1 MSSAVAPVGASTRG
15 SQDCITSPNRSPRS
29 PRAEVYAIGILP
41 RVEHY
46 CQNSSMDGLSPSS
59 GDLGA
64 YVLPGRVSDPAAVIG
79 QARAAERYGLRT
91 VWLSERWGTKDLGV
105 IAGAIGQVT
114 STVRIASGITHFQ
127 SRHPA
132 LLASLAMTAQ
142 ALSGGRFVLG
152 VGRSVDAMWK
162 AVGLPRSTNASIVD
176 HADIFRRLCRGEKV
190 RYDGAAGTYPS
201 LRLNDLPDQPVPP
214 LVFAAI
220 GPSGLELA
228 GRHFDGVLLH
238 PFLTPA
244 AVRRSVEL
252 VRGAESAAGRP
263 RGSVLVYATVVVACE
278 LPPDEELA
286 VVGAR
291 AVTYYQIPG
300 FGERLAAVNRW
311 DPEPLTPLRSHPL
324 LERIRG
330 SADSVLTREQLV
342 EVASLLPAAWTGD
355 AAAIGSASACHQVF
369 QSYREAGADEL
380 VLHGSTPDR
389 LGPLFAQAG

>member
-1 MSSAVAPVGASTRG
+1 MDDSRLSSPA
-15 SQDCITSPNRSPRS
+15 
-29 PRAEVYAIGILP
+29 
-41 RVEHY
+41 
-46 CQNSSMDGLSPSS
+46 
-59 GDLGA
+59 LGA
-64 YVLPGRVSDPAAVIG
+64 YVLPGRVADPGAVIS
-79 QARAAERYGLRT
+79 QAQAAERLGLHT
-91 VWLSERWGTKDLGV
+91 IWLSERWGTKDLGV
-105 IAGAIGQVT
+105 IAGAVSQVT
-114 STVRIASGITHFQ
+114 SEIRIASGITHLQ

-190 RYDGAAGTYPS
+190 RYDGPAGTYPS

-220 GPSGLELA
+220 GSTGLELA
-228 GRHFDGVLLH
+228 SRHFDGVLLH
-238 PFLTPA
+238 PFLTAA
-244 AVRRSVEL
+244 AVRRSVEV
-252 VRGAESAAGRP
+252 VRGAERAAGRP
-263 RGSVLVYATVVVACE
+263 VGSVRVYATVVVACE
-278 LPPDEELA
+278 LPAEEELA

-311 DPEPLTPLRSHPL
+311 DPEPLARLRSHPL
-324 LERIRG
+324 LAGIRG
-330 SADSVLTREQLV
+330 SADSVLTREQLI
-342 EVASLLPAAWTGD
+342 EVASVLPAAWTGE
-355 AAAIGSASACHQVF
+355 AAAVGPASACHQVF
-369 QSYREAGADEL
+369 QRYGEAGADEL

-389 LGPLFAQAG
+389 LGPLFAEAG

>member
-1 MSSAVAPVGASTRG
+1 MEDSQPG
-15 SQDCITSPNRSPRS
+15 SL
-29 PRAEVYAIGILP
+29 A
-41 RVEHY
+41 
-46 CQNSSMDGLSPSS
+46 
-59 GDLGA
+59 LGA
-64 YVLPGRVSDPAAVIG
+64 YVLPGRVTDPRFVVG
-79 QARAAERYGLRT
+79 QAQAAERLGLRT

-105 IAGAIGQVT
+105 IAGAVSQVT
-114 STVRIASGITHFQ
+114 SELRIASGITHLQ

-132 LLASLAMTAQ
+132 LLASLAMTVQ
-142 ALSGGRFVLG
+142 ALSDGRFVLG

-190 RYDGAAGTYPS
+190 RYDGPAGTYPS

-263 RGSVLVYATVVVACE
+263 AGSVRVYATVVVACA
-278 LPPDEELA
+278 LPANEELA

-300 FGERLAAVNRW
+300 FGERLAAVNGW
-311 DPEPLTPLRSHPL
+311 DPGPLTRLRSHPL
-324 LERIRG
+324 LDGIKG

-342 EVASLLPAAWTGD
+342 SVASVLPAAWTGD
-355 AAAIGSASACHQVF
+355 AAAIGSASACHEVF
-369 QSYREAGADEL
+369 RRYREAGAEEL

-389 LGPLFAQAG
+389 LEPLFADAG